1 MYWWYRILHVQQ
13 TLNYT
18 NLTTAPKCKK
28 PNLNLCM
35 CAGVGVW
42 VLLKSPFCVKHP
54 IFTNIYI
61 SWDFDDLSTKTRH
74 APYNVWSSKHPPA
87 GCTLDWN
94 VIVTDQK
101 DTLFLRMASP
111 SPRNNWGPRCTFF
124 PFIAFVKD
132 SILGNW
138 LQKRAP
144 EARGKSSAKRE
155 CRRRESLPE
164 AQEIPRS
171 GETNSQFLALNS
183 CKAHTSSIS
192 CSYLVCDT
200 DYLLLC
206 VGKFFFFTR
215 PGQVFFF
222 LPMWVKFFFP
232 SMCGSSFFFFF
243 LTFEWVK
250 FFFTKTSCSPPW
262 SLMVRPLIQH
272 LGGFWLPSYFWKF
285 WSKRP
290 KNQVGQK
297 LPFFE

>member
-1 MYWWYRILHVQQ
+1 MCDAPLHTPHNGHALNMYWWYRIVHVQQ

-54 IFTNIYI
+54 IFTNI

-87 GCTLDWN
+87 GCTLDGN

-101 DTLFLRMASP
+101 DTLLLRVASP

-124 PFIAFVKD
+124 PFFIFFVKD

-144 EARGKSSAKRE
+144 EVRGKSSAKRE
-155 CRRRESLPE
+155 RRRRESLPE

-200 DYLLLC
+200 DY
-206 VGKFFFFTR
+206 
-215 PGQVFFF
+215 
-222 LPMWVKFFFP
+222 
-232 SMCGSSFFFFF
+232 
-243 LTFEWVK
+243 
-250 FFFTKTSCSPPW
+250 TKDKYLW
-262 SLMVRPLIQH
+262 MSL
-272 LGGFWLPSYFWKF
+272 S
-285 WSKRP
+285 
-290 KNQVGQK
+290 N
-297 LPFFE
+297 